1 MSNATIIYRF
11 LFCASLMLVP
21 PLALADSYAPSPS
34 CSKPYK
40 PMQFTNNFEVE
51 QFREDVRRY
60 KRCLQDFVEA
70 QNNEAEYHQQAAE
83 AAIEEW
89 NRFVRFE
96 LQ

>member
-1 MSNATIIYRF
+1 MSNATIVNRF
-11 LFCASLMLVP
+11 LFCASLILVP
-21 PLALADSYAPSPS
+21 LLSLADSYAPSPS
-34 CSKPYK
+34 CSKPFK

-60 KRCLQDFVEA
+60 KRCLQDFVES
-70 QNNEAEYHQQAAE
+70 QNDEAENHRQAAE
-83 AAIEEW
+83 AAVEEW